1 MIIHL
6 MCGRG
11 RISEICLHWYVL
23 TLSSW
28 LSFFDLSTCAFCF
41 SRARSDGVGK
51 SSLVSTFVSRHF
63 SEVVPGVMTRVRL
76 PPDPSSNNCITTI
89 VDSRGADASLASAAV
104 ARGLLPADHASSAS
118 LAELGKST
126 GGGSSGETSSAGT
139 DGAVAA
145 SSLDRYGASS
155 MRSEQPESSAI
166 GIGGTTASSALLAGG
181 MGDIDCIV
189 LVYDLDRV
197 ETFYRLENH
206 WLPLIERCFSGK
218 VRHIMKSDI
227 HRGILCA
234 LTLISLPSLPYQS
247 RA

>member
-1 MIIHL
+1 
-6 MCGRG
+6 MCG
-11 RISEICLHWYVL
+11 RISEIFVYIG
-23 TLSSW
+23 T
-28 LSFFDLSTCAFCF
+28 F
-41 SRARSDGVGK
+41 SHYHRGFPFLISPHAPFGFSRSDGVGK

-126 GGGSSGETSSAGT
+126 GGGSSGETSGSAGT

-145 SSLDRYGASS
+145 SSSERYGASS

-166 GIGGTTASSALLAGG
+166 GIGGSTASSALLAGG

-206 WLPLIERCFSGK
+206 WLPLIERCFSGE
-218 VRHIMKSDI
+218 VRASYEERH
-227 HRGILCA
+227 
-234 LTLISLPSLPYQS
+234 PY
-247 RA
+247 RRFT